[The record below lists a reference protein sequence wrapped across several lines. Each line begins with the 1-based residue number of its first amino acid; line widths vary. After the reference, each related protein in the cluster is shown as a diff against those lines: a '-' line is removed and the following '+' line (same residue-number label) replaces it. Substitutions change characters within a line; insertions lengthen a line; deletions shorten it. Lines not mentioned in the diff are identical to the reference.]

1 MVVNGGKNMPYP
13 PKQDPCTN
21 YTEEDCV
28 VVSKGDLC
36 MVWAGAKV
44 LYSGEF
50 LSGDQGYTDSSGYNY
65 LSGDVDISP
74 ISYSGWGYIRIPEF
88 SEIHKMFVT
97 PKMPCIQAAVNWI
110 GGNCSG
116 AAKSGIGG
124 VSGNVAL
131 VNYCDTCAGALD
143 HVLSGDVCWHSGQ
156 SMISGVVDVIAFGS
170 IY

>member
-1 MVVNGGKNMPYP
+1 MPWP

-44 LYSGEF
+44 LYSGAY
-50 LSGDQGYTDSSGYNY
+50 LSGDQGYTNISGYNY
-65 LSGDVDISP
+65 LSGESDVSP
-74 ISYSGWGYIRIPEF
+74 ISHSGWGEIRIPEF
-88 SEIHKMFVT
+88 QEVHKMFIT
-97 PKMPCIQAAVNWI
+97 PKMPCIQAAVDWV

-116 AAKSGIGG
+116 YAESGIGG
-124 VSGNVAL
+124 ISGNVAR
-131 VNYCDTCAGALD
+131 VHYCDTCAGALD

-156 SMISGVVDVIAFGS
+156 SMVSGVVDVIAFGS

>member
-1 MVVNGGKNMPYP
+1 MPWP

-44 LYSGEF
+44 LYSGICGSNEDTASGYWYE
-50 LSGDQGYTDSSGYNY
+50 SGDC
-65 LSGDVDISP
+65 DVQP
-74 ISYSGWGYIRIPEF
+74 INESGWGQIRIPEF

-97 PKMPCIQAAVNWI
+97 PKSPCIQAAVNWV

-116 AAKSGIGG
+116 YPTSGIGG

-131 VNYCDTCAGALD
+131 VHYCDTCLTTTVSGAYPIYSGALCWN
-143 HVLSGDVCWHSGQ
+143 SGMSFT
-156 SMISGVVDVIAFGS
+156 SGVVDVIAFGS